1 MPTSGHRSS
10 GRSGGSSGG
19 NSSGNSDRGFAV
31 VATRRIWST
40 ADRERI
46 VGEATVPGANASA
59 VARRNGVAQSLLYRW
74 RKEAAAAL
82 AAPTGEPAPRH
93 DGRRPSA
100 ATAFVPVAVL
110 AAPQLTVPPV
120 PPAPVTPVTP
130 SLIEIT
136 LAAPA
141 GWVRTVRVSA
151 DVDANALARIVAAL
165 EGKL

>member
-10 GRSGGSSGG
+10 GSSGGSSGG

-46 VGEATVPGANASA
+46 VGGATVPGANASA

-110 AAPQLTVPPV
+110 AAPQLTVPP
-120 PPAPVTPVTP
+120 APVTP

>member
-1 MPTSGHRSS
+1 M
-10 GRSGGSSGG
+10 
-19 NSSGNSDRGFAV
+19 
-31 VATRRIWST
+31 ATRRIWST
-40 ADRERI
+40 ADRQRI

-93 DGRRPSA
+93 DGRPA
-100 ATAFVPVAVL
+100 KCDTAFVPVAVL

-141 GWVRTVRVSA
+141 GWVRTERVSA

>member
-1 MPTSGHRSS
+1 MPTSGHKSS
-10 GRSGGSSGG
+10 GSSGG
-19 NSSGNSDRGFAV
+19 SGNSDRGFAV

-40 ADRERI
+40 ADRQRI
-46 VGEATVPGANASA
+46 VGEATVPGVNASA

-82 AAPTGEPAPRH
+82 AAPTGEPPPRH

-110 AAPQLTVPPV
+110 AAPQLTV

-151 DVDANALARIVAAL
+151 DVDASALARIVAAL

>member
-10 GRSGGSSGG
+10 GSSGGSCGG

-40 ADRERI
+40 ADRQRI
-46 VGEATVPGANASA
+46 VGEATAPGVNASG

-74 RKEAAAAL
+74 RKEAAAAS
-82 AAPTGEPAPRH
+82 AAQTAQPAPRH
-93 DGRRPSA
+93 EGPRPSA
-100 ATAFVPVAVL
+100 AATFVPVALL
-110 AAPQLTVPPV
+110 AAPQPPV
-120 PPAPVTPVTP
+120 PPASSTP